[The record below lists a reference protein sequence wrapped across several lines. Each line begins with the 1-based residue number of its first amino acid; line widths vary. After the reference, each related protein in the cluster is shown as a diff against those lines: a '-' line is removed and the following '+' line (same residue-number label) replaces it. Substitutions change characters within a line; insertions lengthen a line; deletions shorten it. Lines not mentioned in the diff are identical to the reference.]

1 MCNWSGVK
9 APVET
14 NSNFHFHSLRPDKHF
29 EQRVN
34 YAKINKKKHITTS
47 SVCDFENE
55 SSERENSFRS
65 QFNDCLTWLR
75 SKFDGSMNLTLSTNY
90 ASRTMSCTMGLEF
103 AEKTK
108 NNPKQVSKLAARGEK
123 NFHFLKGAREIS
135 LVARKLKLSVKSTTS
150 TLLAS
155 VPGSFT
161 VL

>member
-47 SVCDFENE
+47 SVFDFENE

-65 QFNDCLTWLR
+65 QFNECLTWLR

-103 AEKTK
+103 AEKNK
-108 NNPKQVSKLAARGEK
+108 KQSKTSVETCSAR
-123 NFHFLKGAREIS
+123 REEFPFFERRTRD
-135 LVARKLKLSVKSTTS
+135 LTC
-150 TLLAS
+150 
-155 VPGSFT
+155 G
-161 VL
+161 